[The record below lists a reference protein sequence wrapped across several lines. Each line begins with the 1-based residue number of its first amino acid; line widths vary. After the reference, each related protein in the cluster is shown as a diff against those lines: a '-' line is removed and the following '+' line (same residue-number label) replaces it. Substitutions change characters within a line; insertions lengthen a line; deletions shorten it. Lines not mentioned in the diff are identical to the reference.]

1 MSAVSLRND
10 KTNNSRRSTST
21 LRQHSASALGPI
33 GKFMHEGSV
42 RTLQSHCYSGS
53 KLIDSRLSTINV
65 FAEGLGSLAFLGH
78 VLGAIVAHGEV
89 LSDRDIAAERRLRVP
104 QPVALLKSYLGLAIA
119 CVGDPG
125 LGAYL
130 GCWCGQVVML

>member
-1 MSAVSLRND
+1 MPEGVRAPRSCSN
-10 KTNNSRRSTST
+10 RRKRFEISFD
-21 LRQHSASALGPI
+21 GN
-33 GKFMHEGSV
+33 
-42 RTLQSHCYSGS
+42 GS
-53 KLIDSRLSTINV
+53 KLTDSRLSTINV

-89 LSDRDIAAERRLRVP
+89 LSGRDISAERRLQVP